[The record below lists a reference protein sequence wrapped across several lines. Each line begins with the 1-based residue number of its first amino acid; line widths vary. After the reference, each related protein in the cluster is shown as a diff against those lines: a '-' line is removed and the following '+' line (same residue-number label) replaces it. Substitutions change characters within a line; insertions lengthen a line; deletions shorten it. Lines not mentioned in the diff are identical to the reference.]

1 MKPSLIILAAG
12 MGSRYGGL
20 KQIDSFGPNG
30 ESIIDYSIYD
40 AIRAGFGKVVFII
53 RESFKADFMKFYSGK
68 FEDQID
74 VEFVTQEISKVPE
87 GSNYTPDREK
97 PWGTA
102 HAVLMA
108 KEVINEPFAVINAD
122 DFYGEKSFKIM
133 ADYLKEINP
142 EDKRSYCTVAYY
154 LKNTLSDH
162 GTVNRGVCFAN
173 ENDQLES
180 VQECIK
186 IEKKEDGTFTYDQEG
201 RTDNFELSDDTL
213 VSMNFW
219 GFVPD
224 YFPQT
229 EKDFVN
235 FLAERGQELKSEYY
249 IPTIIQKIIDEKIG
263 EVKVIPSAESWFGVT
278 YKEDKPIVI
287 EKINKLIADGIY
299 PSNLWKEG

>member
-30 ESIIDYSIYD
+30 ESIIDYSVYD

-53 RESFKADFMKFYSGK
+53 RESFENDFIKFYSGK
-68 FEDQID
+68 FDDQIK
-74 VEFVTQEISKVPE
+74 VAYVTQEISKVPE
-87 GSNYTPDREK
+87 GSVYNPDREK

-122 DFYGEKSFKIM
+122 DFYGKKSFKIM
-133 ADYLKEINP
+133 AEYLKDLSA
-142 EDKRSYCTVAYY
+142 EDTKSYCTVAYY

-173 ENDQLES
+173 EDNQLEH

-186 IEKKEDGTFTYDQEG
+186 IARQEDGGITYDKEG
-201 RTDNFELSDDTL
+201 RDEDFKLTGETL

-224 YFPQT
+224 YFVQT

-249 IPTIIQKIIDEKIG
+249 IPTIIQKIIDDKIG
-263 EVKVIPSAESWFGVT
+263 TVKVIPSAESWFGVT

-299 PSNLWKEG
+299 PSQLWA

>member
-53 RESFKADFMKFYSGK
+53 REHFKKDFIEFYSNK
-68 FEDQID
+68 FDDKIE
-74 VEFVTQEISKVPE
+74 VAYVTQEISKVPE
-87 GSNYTPDREK
+87 GTSYNPEREK

-108 KEVINEPFAVINAD
+108 KDVINEPFAVVNAD
-122 DFYGEKSFKIM
+122 DFYGEKSFKVM
-133 ADYLKEINP
+133 ADYLMNIEAS
-142 EDKRSYCTVAYY
+142 DKSSYCTVAYY

-173 ENDQLES
+173 ENEELVN
-180 VQECIK
+180 VQECVKIK
-186 IEKKEDGTFTYDQEG
+186 KLEDGSYTYDKEG
-201 RTDNFELSDDTL
+201 RDDNFEIGDNTL

-224 YFPQT
+224 YFAQA
-229 EKDFVN
+229 EEDFTN
-235 FLAERGQELKSEYY
+235 FINERGHELKSEYY
-249 IPTIIQKIIDEKIG
+249 IPTIIKKIIDSEVGTVKI
-263 EVKVIPSAESWFGVT
+263 IPSAESWFGVT
-278 YKEDKPIVI
+278 YKEDKPVVI
-287 EKINKLIADGIY
+287 EKINKLIANGIY
-299 PSNLWKEG
+299 PEKLW